1 MRYPFGQDLNGYFY
15 LYKNIAYVILWLKI
29 SNAYYNMNS
38 LQGSSLTVLCIS
50 KPSGISFR
58 YFRFEITSD
67 MMKRMNYFTVVIY
80 QEEVSMTNK
89 LQQYF
94 PMIQTEEEV
103 LSEINSRSHLK
114 QMYEEW
120 EEEEQRGFLD
130 FVTGAKGVKMMYDF
144 ISKEIL
150 NPEIYKERVEEF
162 ISLLLGQNVKI
173 LEVLPNEETGLSDGY
188 SILIMDIVVE
198 LENGS
203 IVNLEIQKN
212 GYMFPGE
219 RSACY
224 SADLL
229 LRQYRRVR
237 MKNKEEG
244 QKKKSCYRDIKDVYT
259 IVLFETSPSE
269 LHRFRDRYLHYF
281 EQTSDSGAKMNLLQ
295 KYLFVALD
303 NFRSIKHNESSKMV
317 INNRLE
323 AWLAFMCMDDPDD
336 ILRIIESCPDFKEM
350 YEQIYDICRNLDGV
364 MRMFSKELQELDR
377 NSVELMVDEMQK
389 DLDKT
394 REKLVETK
402 EQLNEKDQ
410 QLEMKNKK
418 IEEQNEQMV
427 LLRKELEN
435 MKKLYEGDK

>member
-1 MRYPFGQDLNGYFY
+1 
-15 LYKNIAYVILWLKI
+15 
-29 SNAYYNMNS
+29 
-38 LQGSSLTVLCIS
+38 
-50 KPSGISFR
+50 
-58 YFRFEITSD
+58 
-67 MMKRMNYFTVVIY
+67 
-80 QEEVSMTNK
+80 MTNK

-94 PMIQTEEEV
+94 PMIRTEEEV

-120 EEEEQRGFLD
+120 EGEEQRGFLD

-237 MKNKEEG
+237 MRNKEEG
-244 QKKKSCYRDIKDVYT
+244 QKKKSYYRDIKDVYT

-269 LHRFRDRYLHYF
+269 LHRFRDRYLHHF

-394 REKLVETK
+394 REKLVETRK
-402 EQLNEKDQ
+402 KVEIQNQELVKKNEKIETQ
-410 QLEMKNKK
+410 NLQLMDTRKE
-418 IEEQNEQMV
+418 IE
-427 LLRKELEN
+427 LLKKELEN
-435 MKKLYEGDK
+435 MKKLYEENK